1 MEHLHKLTIQL
12 DLADKRHAGESCE
25 LSFVLFFNNYFYL
38 AALGLSCSMW
48 DLVP

>member
-25 LSFVLFFNNYFYL
+25 FCFVIFIFIWLR
-38 AALGLSCSMW
+38 W
-48 DLVP
+48 VLVAVCGI